1 MRKASALLAF
11 ALSLSGGFAAADEK
25 TTVEKIKFR
34 DATAWRISDGV
45 TEAVIVPAYGGRL
58 MRYGKVGGAN
68 WLWTGQPEEVGEY
81 MRWGGDKTF
90 PGPHS
95 MWHFTMPR
103 AWPPPAPDTTEHAIE
118 VKERSVVTTSPP
130 WEAYGGARVVR
141 EYRFEKG
148 ELVISHRI
156 TPVPGSAVPVAAWVI
171 TQCEPA
177 VAYVPLPRE
186 SPYKDAY
193 VWLGGNRDAAQ
204 MRFASPTLL
213 EITPKTGAVFKLGSH
228 PERPALAAVRD
239 GELFLQRAEVEARV
253 RNPKPGEPA
262 TQWIPADPNS
272 QYPEGTNGAGLSVE
286 YYHHN
291 LPPPRQYIELEL
303 LSPLRPAREGAA
315 LQTRWSLHTLH
326 GDSPA
331 DAAAKILVDGK

>member
-1 MRKASALLAF
+1 MRAASALLAF
-11 ALSLSGGFAAADEK
+11 AGLSGAFATADATTVIEK
-25 TTVEKIKFR
+25 TDFR
-34 DATAWRISDGV
+34 GAAGWRITDGS
-45 TEAVIVPAYGGRL
+45 TEAVIVPAFGGRL

-68 WLWTGQPEEVGEY
+68 WLWNGRTDETGEY

-103 AWPPPAPDTTEHAIE
+103 TWPPPAPDTTEHKVE
-118 VKERSVVTTSPP
+118 VKAHSIVTTSPP
-130 WEAYGGARVVR
+130 WEAYGGARVIR
-141 EYRFEKG
+141 EYRFDKG

-177 VAYVPLPRE
+177 VAYVPLPRL
-186 SPYKDAY
+186 SPYKDAV
-193 VWLGGNRDAAQ
+193 VWLGGNRDAAP

-213 EITPKTGAVFKLGSH
+213 EIAPKTGAVFKLGSH
-228 PERPALAAVRD
+228 PERPALAAVRN
-239 GELFLQRAEVEARV
+239 GELFLQRAEVEVRV

-262 TQWIPADPNS
+262 TQWVPADPNS
-272 QYPEGTNGAGLSVE
+272 QYPEGVNGAGLSVE

-291 LPPPRQYIELEL
+291 LPPPRHYIELEL
-303 LSPLRPAREGAA
+303 LSPLRPARDGAA
-315 LQTRWSLHTLH
+315 FNTRWSLHPL
-326 GDSPA
+326 GGQSPT
-331 DAAAKILVDGK
+331 DAATKILALEK